1 MTPPKSEGFYRFT
14 GIRIIR
20 GTHRVAVD
28 EPVRVCRE
36 HNGELGVV
44 LLGRQVHFRLDK
56 FIGEWHKLEVS
67 A

>member
-1 MTPPKSEGFYRFT
+1 MTPPDEGYFHFR

-44 LLGRQVHFRLDK
+44 LLGRQVHFKIDK
-56 FIGEWHKLEVS
+56 FIGEWHKLDVTP
-67 A
+67 

>member
-1 MTPPKSEGFYRFT
+1 MIPQAPGYFFFR

-56 FIGEWHKLEVS
+56 FIGTWHKLEVS

>member
-1 MTPPKSEGFYRFT
+1 VTTPTEPNFYFFT
-14 GIRIIR
+14 GVRIIR

-44 LLGRQVHFRLDK
+44 LLGRQVHFKIDK
-56 FIGEWHKLEVS
+56 FIGTWQELQRWS
-67 A
+67 